1 MISRGWVQGS
11 YGDSNPP
18 PPPSAFKVVT
28 VNHSPV
34 KVVWTYQEKYTK
46 MIGLIAATCAHTAIW

>member
-1 MISRGWVQGS
+1 MICRDWVQGS

-18 PPPSAFKVVT
+18 PPSAFKVVR
-28 VNHSPV
+28 VNRSPV

-46 MIGLIAATCAHTAIW
+46 MIGLITATCAHTAIW